1 MKKLLKKFRDL
12 LDRFNLL
19 PTFSED
25 AVFLIAVSIL
35 SVCYI
40 NPVAFQELS
49 DLLSNSTKALVIVLA
64 GLGFTFYS
72 AFFTR
77 FKTETQKHY
86 MLWFALIIN
95 FIIGV
100 TSFSILKPDDT
111 WFHYI
116 FPVINVAAFVIVL
129 VLTYTGLYNTS
140 RIATKSSE
148 YSNLLYGTVAVIL
161 ISLLY
166 EHFFH
171 TPWQITLSV
180 SSAYAG
186 IFNAS
191 VAKYLPRIF
200 SDRNDKSAIIHRLID
215 KVTNDMLERLNS
227 GKFDMGK
234 YALVTDTAIEFV
246 AIPDGQEEDKFIVQ
260 LRLNRDRTENLAVV
274 SFGTY
279 EWTRA
284 WWSSTD
290 TYLTLII
297 KIYLSEENKRYEFYQ
312 TLEADDDNGYSLNDR
327 GLIYQGR
334 F

>member
-1 MKKLLKKFRDL
+1 MKKLLKKLRDL
-12 LDRFNLL
+12 LDRYNLL

-25 AVFLIAVSIL
+25 AVFLIAISIL

-40 NPVAFQELS
+40 NPEAFQELS

-64 GLGFTFYS
+64 GLGFTFYT

-100 TSFSILKPDDT
+100 TSFSILKPDDG

-116 FPVINVAAFVIVL
+116 FPVINIAAFIVVII
-129 VLTYTGLYNTS
+129 LTYTGLYNTS

-161 ISLLY
+161 ISWLY

-191 VAKYLPRIF
+191 VARYLPRIF
-200 SDRNDKSAIIHRLID
+200 SDRNDKTAIIHRLID
-215 KVTNDMLERLNS
+215 KVTEEMLERLNS
-227 GKFDMGK
+227 GMFDMSK
-234 YALVTDTAIEFV
+234 YVLVTDSTVEYV
-246 AIPDGQEEDKFIVQ
+246 PMPDEHDEDAFITQ
-260 LRLNRDRTENLAVV
+260 LRLNRDRAENLAVV

-297 KIYLSEENKRYEFYQ
+297 KIYLSEEDKRYEFYQ
-312 TLEADDDNGYSLNDR
+312 TLETDDEDRYSLNDR

>member
-1 MKKLLKKFRDL
+1 MKKLLKKLRDL
-12 LDRFNLL
+12 LDRYNLL
-19 PTFSED
+19 PIFSED

-40 NPVAFQELS
+40 NPEAFQELS
-49 DLLSNSTKALVIVLA
+49 DLLRNSTKALVIVLA
-64 GLGFTFYS
+64 GLGFTFYT

-100 TSFSILKPDDT
+100 TSFSILKPDDA

-116 FPVINVAAFVIVL
+116 FPVINIAAFIVVII
-129 VLTYTGLYNTS
+129 LTYTGLYNTS

-161 ISLLY
+161 ISWLY

-191 VAKYLPRIF
+191 VARYLPRIF
-200 SDRNDKSAIIHRLID
+200 SDRNDKTAIIHRLID
-215 KVTNDMLERLNS
+215 KVTKEMLEGLNS
-227 GKFDMGK
+227 GKFDMSK
-234 YALVTDTAIEFV
+234 YVLVTDSTVEYV
-246 AIPDGQEEDKFIVQ
+246 PMPDVQDEDAFITQ
-260 LRLNRDRTENLAVV
+260 LRLNRDRAENLAVV

-297 KIYLSEENKRYEFYQ
+297 KIYLSEEDKRYEFYQ
-312 TLEADDDNGYSLNDR
+312 TLEADDDDRYTLNDR

>member
-12 LDRFNLL
+12 LDKYNLL

-40 NPVAFQELS
+40 NPEAFQELS

-64 GLGFTFYS
+64 GLGFTFYT

-100 TSFSILKPDDT
+100 TSFSILKPDDA

-116 FPVINVAAFVIVL
+116 FPVINIAAFIVVII
-129 VLTYTGLYNTS
+129 LTYTGLYNTS

-161 ISLLY
+161 ISWLY

-191 VAKYLPRIF
+191 VARYLPRIF
-200 SDRNDKSAIIHRLID
+200 SDRNDKTAIIHRLID
-215 KVTNDMLERLNS
+215 KVTEEMLERLNS
-227 GKFDMGK
+227 GKFDMSK
-234 YALVTDTAIEFV
+234 YVLVTDSTVEYV
-246 AIPDGQEEDKFIVQ
+246 PMPDVQDEDAFIAQ
-260 LRLNRDRTENLAVV
+260 LRLNRDRAENLAVV

-297 KIYLSEENKRYEFYQ
+297 KIYLSEEDKRYEFYQ
-312 TLEADDDNGYSLNDR
+312 TLEADDEDRYSLNDR